1 MRLIELT
8 LLATACL
15 SGCIIVGDMPKGV
28 WSDTGAFDLEEETGE
43 TETEIR
49 VTPEQLAI
57 GSKDVFTVTT
67 EPAIEYELV
76 SDVFTLDDAEVLQF
90 EPTADAL
97 MVTIGAVQ
105 GVEAGPVTLVLEY
118 ADGTIAIAKEALT
131 VFDPNAELEEGDTG
145 EVENQQPE

>member
-8 LLATACL
+8 LLTTACL
-15 SGCIIVGDMPKGV
+15 SGCIIVGEMPKGG
-28 WSDTGAFDLEEETGE
+28 WGDTGAFDLEEETGE

-49 VTPEQLAI
+49 VTPDQLAM
-57 GSKDVFTVTT
+57 GSKDVFKVTT

-105 GVEAGPVTLVLEY
+105 GGEVGPVTLVLEY
-118 ADGTIAIAKEALT
+118 VT
-131 VFDPNAELEEGDTG
+131 VLLAVAGAFFGRDSLHSHVPL
-145 EVENQQPE
+145 